1 VVIPQGSRLIGRYSA
16 DVAYGQSR
24 VLAAW
29 DELILPNG
37 SRISLRGMSAA
48 DGQGQSGM
56 EDQVNNHFLENLV
69 IGAVGV
75 VSWVLQRNSRNHKTK
90 GAFNTPS
97 GLSSSLCCRHDFLE

>member
-1 VVIPQGSRLIGRYSA
+1 MLP
-16 DVAYGQSR
+16 YGQSR

-56 EDQVNNHFLENLV
+56 EDQVDNHFWKTWSSALLV
-69 IGAVGV
+69 SFWG
-75 VSWVLQRNSRNHKTK
+75 LLRNSRNRKTRVHSTRRPAQLK
-90 GAFNTPS
+90 PR
-97 GLSSSLCCRHDFLE
+97 LRP